1 MAARK
6 KADITPPASPDTP
19 VQTAEV
25 PPPSTAS
32 QEAYCVKCK
41 TKRVM
46 NNPHEATTNGRR
58 MLKGTCPECGTNM
71 NRILGKA

>member
-6 KADITPPASPDTP
+6 KADTAPSTSSDTL
-19 VQTAEV
+19 VQTAAA
-25 PPPSTAS
+25 PPPSTAA

-41 TKRVM
+41 TKRMM

-71 NRILGKA
+71 NRIMGKA

>member
-6 KADITPPASPDTP
+6 KAETAPAAAPSTTT
-19 VQTAEV
+19 QTAAA
-25 PPPSTAS
+25 PSPSTAS
-32 QEAYCVKCK
+32 QEGYCVKCK

-46 NNPHEATTNGRR
+46 TDPHEVTTNGRR
-58 MLKGTCPECGTNM
+58 MLKGVCPVCGTNM

>member
-6 KADITPPASPDTP
+6 KADTAPPAAPDTSA
-19 VQTAEV
+19 QTAAAT
-25 PPPSTAS
+25 PPSTAS
-32 QEAYCVKCK
+32 QEGYCVKCK

-46 NNPHEATTNGRR
+46 TDPHEVTTNGRR
-58 MLKGTCPECGTNM
+58 MLKGVCPVCGTNM

>member
-1 MAARK
+1 MATDSTNAP
-6 KADITPPASPDTP
+6 TPN
-19 VQTAEV
+19 EG
-25 PPPSTAS
+25 
-32 QEAYCVKCK
+32 YCVKCK

-46 NNPHEATTNGRR
+46 KDPREVTTNGRR

>member
-6 KADITPPASPDTP
+6 KAETAPAAAPSTTT
-19 VQTAEV
+19 QTAAATS
-25 PPPSTAS
+25 PSTAS
-32 QEAYCVKCK
+32 QEGYCVKCK

-46 NNPHEATTNGRR
+46 TDPHEVTTNGRR
-58 MLKGTCPECGTNM
+58 MLKGTCPVCGTNM